1 MNHGL
6 QEWLDRQFGPVEVVR
21 LGFLHGFMENP
32 WATLGVIAVSLLI
45 FSLIFR
51 YLIYIGVRLSG
62 QTRLTSG
69 HDFTETLCL
78 YLAFG
83 AGFLC
88 GQVFFGNFLLSSLC
102 GGFFVVMCVGAILEG
117 LTVNASHSLA
127 SR

>member
-1 MNHGL
+1 MNSGI

-21 LGFLHGFMENP
+21 LGFLHGFAENP
-32 WATLGVIAVSLLI
+32 LATLGVIAVSLLI
-45 FSLIFR
+45 FSLVFR

-78 YLAFG
+78 YIAFG

-88 GQVFFGNFLLSSLC
+88 GQVFFANFLLSSLC
-102 GGFFVVMCVGAILEG
+102 GGFFVAMSTGAVLEG
-117 LTVNASHSLA
+117 LTVNASRPTV